1 MFDFQKFMKQMKAD
15 GAEPAFE
22 CGKEDAAA
30 SAAVL
35 IPLLERERETTILL
49 TRRSGRLSRH
59 AGQISLPGGRV
70 EEGDESCTATAL
82 REAREEIGLDVSRVQ
97 VLGCLPLYITPMG
110 DRIVP
115 VAALVRPPFDFRPNP
130 EEVEEIFE
138 IPLSFL
144 CDSRNWS
151 YRPITAVT
159 GRPTETDSIVY
170 RDYCVWGITA
180 GILQSFQNRLGEICS
195 E

>member
-1 MFDFQKFMKQMKAD
+1 MFDFQKFIKRLEA
-15 GAEPAFE
+15 GGTVSGFE

-35 IPLLERERETTILL
+35 IPLLERKKEMTVLL
-49 TRRSGRLSRH
+49 TRRSERLSHH
-59 AGQISLPGGRV
+59 AGQIALPGGRV
-70 EEGDESCTATAL
+70 EENDESCVTTAL
-82 REAREEIGLDVSRVQ
+82 REAREEIGLDVTRVR
-97 VLGCLPLYITPMG
+97 VLGCLPLYVTPLG
-110 DRIVP
+110 EGIIP
-115 VAALVRPPFDFRPNP
+115 VAALVRPPFDFRANP
-130 EEVEEIFE
+130 GEVEEIFE

-151 YRPITAVT
+151 YRPIMTVT
-159 GRPTETDSIVY
+159 GRPTKTDSLVY

-180 GILQSFQNRLGEICS
+180 GILQSFRDRLEEVCS

>member
-1 MFDFQKFMKQMKAD
+1 MFDFQKFIKRMETDEANL
-15 GAEPAFE
+15 GPE

-35 IPLLERERETTILL
+35 IPLLERARETTVLL

-59 AGQISLPGGRV
+59 AGQISLPGGRI
-70 EEGDESCTATAL
+70 EESDESCVAAAL
-82 REAREEIGLDVSRVQ
+82 REAREEIGLDVKRAR
-97 VLGCLPLYITPMG
+97 VLGCLPLYVTPMDDG
-110 DRIVP
+110 IIP
-115 VAALVRPPFDFRPNP
+115 VAAVVRPPFDFRANP
-130 EEVEEIFE
+130 GEVEEIFE

-151 YRPITAVT
+151 YRPIITVT
-159 GRPTETDSIVY
+159 GMPTKTDSLVY

-180 GILQSFQNRLGEICS
+180 GILQSFRTRLEELCS